1 MLDRDPAN
9 FSLHPDNG
17 IIVPPLTGKAD
28 DPGLVQLIPF
38 LEAVALLN
46 VQDVRAVVRKYGQT
60 GTAEAFRIEQAR
72 LRLQHIAD
80 WKAKGGKPTSAAAP
94 SGGFLRGIGA
104 ALGFAAP
111 APTAPLPTF
120 ADGAPPMHL
129 DLLRARQQRIYADN
143 AKFFAENRAAMEA
156 QQKADQE
163 KAMRECVGA
172 RVGALTLQ
180 DEDVSA
186 RLPRRRSRPARAR
199 RAAPASI
206 GLVAALPSRHLR
218 FAPSRRRLRP
228 TSKISLVPL
237 EDGRRTAIAAA
248 RTASASSLLAKSS
261 DACPVCAGPLG
272 VDPLVARLRV
282 WPLERRPP
290 LALALLTALRLVDE
304 SRRST
309 PLETRRPVKRS
320 QPGGRDSHEIDTSA
334 RAREGRR

>member
-1 MLDRDPAN
+1 MHGNADRQTAQPLLDLVDSLQLYITYRLFKESTHTIKGHHVKDLNYLGRDMSKVLVLDRDPAN

-80 WKAKGGKPTSAAAP
+80 WKAKGGKPTTAAAP

-172 RVGALTLQ
+172 
-180 DEDVSA
+180 DWA
-186 RLPRRRSRPARAR
+186 R
-199 RAAPASI
+199 
-206 GLVAALPSRHLR
+206 
-218 FAPSRRRLRP
+218 
-228 TSKISLVPL
+228 
-237 EDGRRTAIAAA
+237 
-248 RTASASSLLAKSS
+248 
-261 DACPVCAGPLG
+261 
-272 VDPLVARLRV
+272 
-282 WPLERRPP
+282 
-290 LALALLTALRLVDE
+290 
-304 SRRST
+304 
-309 PLETRRPVKRS
+309 
-320 QPGGRDSHEIDTSA
+320 
-334 RAREGRR
+334 